1 MLTNTL
7 FRSLIS
13 QYNTNKTININT
25 FDDFLNN
32 LNFNDEY
39 HDHNV
44 NKIKGTIFEYITKYY
59 YLSKDLE
66 VYMFNE
72 IPDDVRTTFNLG
84 NIDKGIDLLF
94 KENDEWI
101 PIQCKWRKVTNL
113 AINKNLLLGFIE
125 EAKVFDKK
133 VVVTNV
139 NNPTKY
145 IQDRYELEWIL
156 RTNFEQIINKPFI
169 DYIMNA
175 TQIKP
180 IIQEE
185 KPKFALRE
193 CQINAL
199 NALQSSE
206 LTRKQCIMFCGT
218 GKSIVM
224 VEYIKLK
231 NVNRVV
237 VLMPNLQLV
246 SQFYN
251 NLKEHV
257 KRDILCICSQLDT
270 SSVTG
275 DDKVDKKHG
284 ELLLNEYLTL
294 ESKNMLYT
302 TKPTIIAQQL
312 KKENLIVL
320 CTYQSSQLLKGHNF
334 DLGFFDEA
342 HRTVNNGPFG
352 FALFDENCMIKER
365 VFFTATPKYYKGPND
380 ECISMNKEE
389 IYGREVFNYPF
400 SKAKDDKYVLDF
412 QILTYIVPE
421 NMENIVNEK
430 YIKSDGINVKK
441 EILMSA
447 LMLAQHINSNHGSK
461 KILTYHNTIENAV
474 EYKKT
479 LAYVFLKF
487 NINAKIFTMCGN
499 TKISKR
505 KEIFNEYENSELAII
520 CSSKV
525 LNEGIDLASTNAV
538 MFVDSRSSTIDVT
551 QCFGRADRVYRDQKV
566 CNVIIPI
573 HYNELDKKHCYSEII
588 KILSALGDI
597 DKELIPCFING
608 EHSNKIKVIK
618 MNSDCMNDIE
628 GNAIYNFNEVMRGLK
643 ISIANSI
650 ILGFQYKK
658 ALLFKYCT
666 KFKCVPTNKFV
677 YEEFSIGT
685 WFQNQKARLS
695 NTTDKTYIE
704 LSKNE
709 YVKANLDE
717 YFRNVEN
724 NKDKTKLT
732 WNQWKE
738 LLFTYCDN
746 YECVPPYR
754 LKYEDQNIGMWLQH
768 QKKKINSIDDE
779 VYKKLSLN
787 KYLKSNLDEYLTKVE
802 NNKGTEKVEWEEW
815 KKLLFTYCD
824 NNKCVPPCRII
835 YENKRIGRWFK
846 GQKDKLNNADE
857 ELYIKLSSNEYVK
870 ADLDKY
876 LIYVET
882 NKDKI
887 KLSWDQWKTLLF
899 EYCDKYECQSQQKT
913 KYAGQN
919 IGLWLDHQKKKI
931 NNIDDELYKKLS
943 INKYVK
949 ENLDEYIKNYDKNK
963 DKIKLSWDQWKALVF
978 KYCDENKCVP
988 SKDTKYENQ
997 NIGMWLC
1004 DQKRKINNIDDEVY
1018 KKLSLN
1024 GYVKTSLNTY
1034 IKNIDTNKNKVKLSW
1049 DQWKILVFSYCEENK
1064 CIPPPRITYENKN
1077 IGTWLFNQKVK
1088 IKSTDDELYKKLSLN
1103 EYIKSYLDTYLNNK
1117 QTK

>member
-412 QILTYIVPE
+412 QIITYIVPE
-421 NMENIVNEK
+421 NMESLINEK
-430 YIKSDGINVKK
+430 YINVDKLNVKK

-447 LMLAQHINSNHGSK
+447 LMLAQHINSNNESK
-461 KILTYHNTIENAV
+461 KILTYHNTIANAT

-487 NINAKIFTMCGN
+487 NINVKIFTVCGN
-499 TKISKR
+499 TKIAQR
-505 KEIFNEYENSELAII
+505 KEIFDEYENSELAII

-525 LNEGIDLASTNAV
+525 LNEGIDLPCTDTI
-538 MFVDSRSSTIDVT
+538 MFVDPRSSTIDVT
-551 QCFGRADRVYRDQKV
+551 QCFGRGDRVYGNQKI
-566 CNVIIPI
+566 CSVIIPI
-573 HYNELDKKHCYSEII
+573 HYSQINKGHCYEEII
-588 KILSALGDI
+588 KILSAMGDI
-597 DKELIPCFING
+597 DNTLIKEFING
-608 EHSNKIKVIK
+608 GGKIKIIK
-618 MNSDCMNDIE
+618 MNSNCIDDVKDKI
-628 GNAIYNFNEVMRGLK
+628 IYDFDKVREELSLK
-643 ISIANSI
+643 IIESFV
-650 ILGFQYKK
+650 LGFEYKK
-658 ALLFKYCT
+658 TLLFIYCDENKCVPKPSIKYENQNIGVWFQDQKRKKITNVNDDVYKKLAINKYVKDNLDEYLVYIEKNKGKEKLNYKQLEALLFKYCDEY
-666 KFKCVPTNKFV
+666 KCAPHKRTIYKDQN
-677 YEEFSIGT
+677 IGM
-685 WFQNQKARLS
+685 WLGQQKIKINNVDDDLYK
-695 NTTDKTYIE
+695 N

-709 YVKANLDE
+709 YIKKNLDVYLINVKKNEGKENLSFEQWGTLLFEYCEKNKCVVQQKTVYKNQNIGMWLKAQKGKINNADDDLYKKLSKNAYVKRSLDE
-717 YFRNVEN
+717 YLINVKKNE
-724 NKDKTKLT
+724 NKDKLSWEQLKTLLFEYCDNNKCVPDLKTVYNNQNIGIWLHTTQKRNINNTSDELYIKLSTNKYVKENLDKYLTNTKKKLT
-732 WNQWKE
+732 WNQWK
-738 LLFTYCDN
+738 L
-746 YECVPPYR
+746 
-754 LKYEDQNIGMWLQH
+754 
-768 QKKKINSIDDE
+768 
-779 VYKKLSLN
+779 
-787 KYLKSNLDEYLTKVE
+787 
-802 NNKGTEKVEWEEW
+802 
-815 KKLLFTYCD
+815 LLFTYCD
-824 NNKCVPPCRII
+824 NNKRAP
-835 YENKRIGRWFK
+835 
-846 GQKDKLNNADE
+846 QKN
-857 ELYIKLSSNEYVK
+857 I
-870 ADLDKY
+870 
-876 LIYVET
+876 
-882 NKDKI
+882 
-887 KLSWDQWKTLLF
+887 
-899 EYCDKYECQSQQKT
+899 KYED
-913 KYAGQN
+913 QN
-919 IGLWLDHQKKKI
+919 IGSWLKIQKAKI
-931 NNIDDELYKKLS
+931 NSIDNDIYKKLS
-943 INKYVK
+943 TNKYVK
-949 ENLDEYIKNYDKNK
+949 ENLDNYLKNK
-963 DKIKLSWDQWKALVF
+963 
-978 KYCDENKCVP
+978 CNK
-988 SKDTKYENQ
+988 
-997 NIGMWLC
+997 
-1004 DQKRKINNIDDEVY
+1004 
-1018 KKLSLN
+1018 
-1024 GYVKTSLNTY
+1024 
-1034 IKNIDTNKNKVKLSW
+1034 
-1049 DQWKILVFSYCEENK
+1049 
-1064 CIPPPRITYENKN
+1064 
-1077 IGTWLFNQKVK
+1077 
-1088 IKSTDDELYKKLSLN
+1088 
-1103 EYIKSYLDTYLNNK
+1103 
-1117 QTK
+1117 